1 MSPALERR
9 LLQAVMAATL
19 LLPLSAAIAGVAG
32 GPHFLGHPPVVPTDL
47 DSHFRYVSGLF
58 LGMLLLFASCIPGV
72 ERKGPRLRLLAA
84 MVVLGGAF
92 RLVSLLLV
100 GMPSPGHRIGLGI
113 ELIEVPLLVL
123 WQARVARRFGPPTEL
138 LRSA

>member
-1 MSPALERR
+1 MTPLAEKR
-9 LLQAVMAATL
+9 LLQGVMVATL
-19 LLPLSAAIAGVAG
+19 LLPLSAAIAGVTG
-32 GPHFLGHPPVVPTDL
+32 GPHFLGHPPVIPTDL

-58 LGMLLLFASCIPGV
+58 LGMLLLFASCIPAV

-92 RLVSLLLV
+92 RLLSLVLV
-100 GMPSPGHRIGLGI
+100 GMPSLGHCIGLGI

-123 WQARVARRFGPPTEL
+123 WQARVARRITRPSP
-138 LRSA
+138 